1 MAHSQTTDCVLMI
14 RPVSFRMNKETAV
27 DNHFQ
32 QDSGLNVDVNELA
45 QKEFDNLVSALQDNG
60 VHVIVVNDTAQP
72 ETPDALFP
80 NNWISFHSNKIV
92 CLYPM
97 FADNRRKERRDDV
110 FKTIKDEF
118 NFELEG
124 IFDFTEFEQHDKFLE
139 GTGSMVLDRTNRTC
153 YAALSGRTDEKAV
166 AHFCAEIGYT
176 PILFKAYHSVN
187 GQQHLIYHT
196 NVMMSVGNGFAVVCS
211 ESITDL
217 VERELVVSTL
227 KSNGHLV
234 VDLSLEQIDNF
245 AGNILELL
253 TSTGESIIVMSARAK
268 ESLTVLQVSE
278 LEAFGKLIYVDLQ
291 TIENYGG
298 GSARCMIAEIF
309 LPRLQNETN

>member
-1 MAHSQTTDCVLMI
+1 MI
-14 RPVSFRMNKETAV
+14 RPASFRMNQETAV

-32 QDSGLNVDVNELA
+32 QDSGLDVDANELA
-45 QKEFDNLVSALQDNG
+45 QKEFESLVLALQDHG
-60 VHVIVVNDTAQP
+60 VQVIVVNDTVEP

-97 FADNRRKERRDDV
+97 LAENRRMERRDDV

-118 NFELEG
+118 NFALEG
-124 IFDFTEFEQHDKFLE
+124 VFDFTEFEEHGKFLE
-139 GTGSMVLDRTNRTC
+139 GTGSMVLDRKNRMC

-166 AHFCAEIGYT
+166 AHFCAEMGYS
-176 PILFKAYHSVN
+176 PILFKAYHRVN

-196 NVMMSVGNGFAVVCS
+196 NVMMSIGNGFAVVCT
-211 ESITDL
+211 ESIADSE
-217 VERELVVSTL
+217 ERESVISSL
-227 KSNGHLV
+227 KESGLELI
-234 VDLSLEQIDNF
+234 DLSLDQIDNF
-245 AGNILELL
+245 AGNILELR
-253 TSTGESIIVMSARAK
+253 TGSGDAIIVMSARAR
-268 ESLTVLQVSE
+268 ESLTTKQAKQ
-278 LEAFGKLIYVDLQ
+278 LEAFGKLVYVDLQ

-309 LPRLQNETN
+309 LPRIQNETN